1 MIVLASA
8 SPRRAEL
15 LRNAGIPF
23 IVRAASIVE
32 VRRPG
37 EGAPAYVKRLAEEK
51 ARAVEAAPDE
61 IVLAADT
68 TVQIGGR
75 ILEKPSNAADALD
88 MLTALAGKSHEVL
101 TGICL
106 RRGRDFVV
114 DCESTV
120 VHFLPVPIDEL
131 AAYANSGEPMDK
143 AGAYAIQGQA
153 SRFIDR
159 IEGCYFNVVGLPVSL
174 VWRRLR
180 DYEADSSWILSRST
194 GQID

>member
-15 LRNAGIPF
+15 LQNAGISF
-23 IVRAASIVE
+23 VVRPAQIDE
-32 VRRPG
+32 TRRPG
-37 EGAPAYVKRLAEEK
+37 ESARDYVCRLAQEK
-51 ARAVEAAPDE
+51 ARAVPTAPGD

-68 TVQIGGR
+68 TVHLHGR
-75 ILEKPSNAADALD
+75 IFEKPADVAGALH
-88 MLTALAGKSHEVL
+88 MLRALSGHTHEVL

-106 RRGRDFVV
+106 RRNAEVVV
-114 DCESTV
+114 DCESTSV
-120 VHFLPVPIDEL
+120 RFLDVPFADL
-131 AAYANSGEPMDK
+131 SAYANSGEPLDK

-180 DYEADSSWILSRST
+180 DWNLP
-194 GQID
+194 